1 MKKSREKVEKNTL
14 RREKSQD
21 RHLKGKKKVGKVEII
36 EHKICM
42 ALSGLYTEVMFIG
55 TNHAVQISRE
65 LQVMLDDKPLK
76 QSEYFTN
83 LGLVIDNR
91 SVNQSRD
98 MSRDHFAKNWNLLTN
113 WWPV

>member
-1 MKKSREKVEKNTL
+1 
-14 RREKSQD
+14 
-21 RHLKGKKKVGKVEII
+21 
-36 EHKICM
+36 M
-42 ALSGLYTEVMFIG
+42 ALSGLHTEVMFIG

-76 QSEYFTN
+76 QSEHFTN

-98 MSRDHFAKNWNLLTN
+98 IKSSNYIF
-113 WWPV
+113 